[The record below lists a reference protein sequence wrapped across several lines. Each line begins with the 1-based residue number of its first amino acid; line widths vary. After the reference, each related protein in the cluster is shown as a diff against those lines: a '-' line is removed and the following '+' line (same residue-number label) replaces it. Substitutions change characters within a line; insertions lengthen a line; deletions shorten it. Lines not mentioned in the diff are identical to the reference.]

1 MATVGFGAIIVACR
15 LWIVADD
22 AILCQNHQ
30 PYCLITD
37 DVPMHAIKLLDFQA
51 LSANLPTHVISVQ
64 HAIDNGLIVAYGK
77 HYDSKNAQN
86 LAPISFRELIDECD
100 WQTAHA
106 YSHAISLVRWYDDY
120 RFCGRCGN
128 PTKPHRLEYAQVCQ
142 HCQNRHYPHIQPCVI
157 VAILGRDEQN
167 QPAILLAKHKR
178 HTNHR
183 YGLIAGFMETGESV
197 EMAICREVK
206 EEVGLSVHQFHYFG
220 SQSWP
225 YPSNLMLGFIA
236 HHQAGEICI
245 DKNELLDA
253 QFFAFDKLPAL
264 PMVGS
269 IAYQM
274 IDFVRQ
280 NHKQLFAAL

>member
-1 MATVGFGAIIVACR
+1 MKTLKQYS
-15 LWIVADD
+15 LWVVADD
-22 AILCQNHQ
+22 AILCHQ
-30 PYCLITD
+30 GVPYRLM
-37 DVPMHAIKLLDFQA
+37 VEQ
-51 LSANLPTHVISVQ
+51 LPTHAIALLPFGELDLPSHVIGVQ
-64 HAIDNGLIVAYGK
+64 YAIDGGLLVAYGK
-77 HYDSKNAQN
+77 HYDSKTVQN
-86 LAPISFRELIDECD
+86 LQPIGFRALIDVCD
-100 WQTAHA
+100 VLTAHA
-106 YSHAISLVRWYDDY
+106 CSHAISLVRWYDDY
-120 RFCGRCGN
+120 RFCGRCGAI
-128 PTKPHRLEYAQVCQ
+128 TTPHHSEYAKVCTKC
-142 HCQNRHYPHIQPCVI
+142 HNRHYPHIQPCVI

-167 QPAILLAKHKR
+167 QPAILLAKHNR
-178 HTNHR
+178 HASHY

-197 EMAICREVK
+197 EMAIGREVK

-274 IDFVRQ
+274 IDFVKQ
-280 NHKQLFAAL
+280 NSERLFASDNSSYYQ